1 MSEDLLELLLE
12 LLLLLLLLLS
22 ERPLCS
28 VDLTEVLFVA
38 SLVEELRV
46 EVEGFRSEELL
57 LLRLEELRPELV
69 RSDELLLLLLSDE
82 LLPEDLSLD
91 ERSDPGRVSVIPK
104 SDLLLLLDTSLR
116 LVR

>member
-12 LLLLLLLLLS
+12 LLLLS

-57 LLRLEELRPELV
+57 LLLRLEELRPELV
-69 RSDELLLLLLSDE
+69 RSEELPLLLLSDE
-82 LLPEDLSLD
+82 LLPEDLPLD

-104 SDLLLLLDTSLR
+104 SDLLLLLYTSLR